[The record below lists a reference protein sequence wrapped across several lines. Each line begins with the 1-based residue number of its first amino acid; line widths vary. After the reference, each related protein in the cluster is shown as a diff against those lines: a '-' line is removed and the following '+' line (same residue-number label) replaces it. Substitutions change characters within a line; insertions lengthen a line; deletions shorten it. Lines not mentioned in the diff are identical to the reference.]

1 MSDRNAATAGKSA
14 KQEAAKGDDGKA
26 VSRDKSTNT
35 AASGNQK
42 TPAKKRRKER
52 PCTRCIKRNIGH
64 LCHDEPRDADSKKA
78 KSAQSIQTPSVVDE
92 SDAQSDMARS
102 SISSTMGPPPP
113 TFDTTRHR
121 GSKSF
126 GGGVLGQGSPLSI
139 VQPGQVSVQGNE
151 LNNGSSSNANQFVGF
166 QDAWMTAQNHF
177 HDMHS
182 YHPNYMIAPEVTH
195 EFNLLNDFLHT
206 SLLDDGGVSSEDQQ
220 SSAFKR
226 SSQSQSEM
234 LPRFG
239 SNNNNNSMTAGGPN
253 AMPNLSGSMLP
264 PPPSKEGKNIPRP
277 GSVVPADKAREYYLQ
292 AADPSGNDTPEER
305 MQRVL
310 KAKYDAGLLKPF
322 NYINGYTR
330 LGTYLDSHIAASSKA
345 KIVKTINQFRPKFRE
360 KAQALTDMELVYVEM
375 WFEKQLMD
383 YDRVFASMAVPAC
396 CWRRTGEI
404 FRGNKE
410 MAELIGVSVA
420 QLRDGKIALHEILT
434 EESMVRYW
442 EEFGTIAFDPAHET
456 LLTACSLKN
465 PSSESTHPIVKC
477 CFSFMI
483 RRDDHKLPALIVGNF
498 LPHDPPAQ

>member
-1 MSDRNAATAGKSA
+1 MWAELGGA
-14 KQEAAKGDDGKA
+14 QE
-26 VSRDKSTNT
+26 
-35 AASGNQK
+35 
-42 TPAKKRRKER
+42 
-52 PCTRCIKRNIGH
+52 
-64 LCHDEPRDADSKKA
+64 
-78 KSAQSIQTPSVVDE
+78 SVPDL
-92 SDAQSDMARS
+92 RS
-102 SISSTMGPPPP
+102 L
-113 TFDTTRHR
+113 TRHL
-121 GSKSF
+121 
-126 GGGVLGQGSPLSI
+126 V
-139 VQPGQVSVQGNE
+139 
-151 LNNGSSSNANQFVGF
+151 VGF

-239 SNNNNNSMTAGGPN
+239 SNNNNNSMTTGGPN

-264 PPPSKEGKNIPRP
+264 PPPNKEGKNIPRP

-310 KAKYDAGLLKPF
+310 RAKYDAGLLKPF

-420 QLRDGKIALHEILT
+420 QLRDV
-434 EESMVRYW
+434 S
-442 EEFGTIAFDPAHET
+442 
-456 LLTACSLKN
+456 
-465 PSSESTHPIVKC
+465 
-477 CFSFMI
+477 
-483 RRDDHKLPALIVGNF
+483 PALSAPSCDCTWVSKQNAG
-498 LPHDPPAQ
+498 AYWR

>member
-1 MSDRNAATAGKSA
+1 MTDRNAAAMDKS
-14 KQEAAKGDDGKA
+14 GKA
-26 VSRDKSTNT
+26 AERSRTDEDKGKDRDKEGTDIAMHKSPN
-35 AASGNQK
+35 
-42 TPAKKRRKER
+42 KKRRKER

-78 KSAQSIQTPSVVDE
+78 KSVVSMQTNSVVDE

-102 SISSTMGPPPP
+102 SISSTMGPPPN
-113 TFDTTRHR
+113 FDGARQRT
-121 GSKSF
+121 SKAGF
-126 GGGVLGQGSPLSI
+126 GTGGVLAQANPLSL
-139 VQPGQVSVQGNE
+139 VQPGPVSGLQGNT
-151 LNNGSSSNANQFVGF
+151 LNNSNNNANQFAGF

-206 SLLDDGGVSSEDQQ
+206 SLLDDGGVPSDDSPQ
-220 SSAFKR
+220 SQAFRR
-226 SSQSQSEM
+226 SSQSEM
-234 LPRFG
+234 LPGFG
-239 SNNNNNSMTAGGPN
+239 NNSLAAGGPN
-253 AMPNLSGSMLP
+253 AANMQGGSMLP
-264 PPPSKEGKNIPRP
+264 PPVGLDGKALARP

-305 MQRVL
+305 MGRVL
-310 KAKYDAGLLKPF
+310 RAKYEAGLLKPF
-322 NYINGYTR
+322 NYIKGYAR
-330 LGTYLDSHIAASSKA
+330 LGTYLDTHIAPSSKQ
-345 KIVKTINQFRPKFRE
+345 KILRTINQFRPKFRE
-360 KAQALTDMELVYVEM
+360 KAQGLTDMELVYVEM

-404 FRGNKE
+404 FRGNRD
-410 MAELIGVSVA
+410 MAELIGVSVDK
-420 QLRDGKIALHEILT
+420 LRDGKIALHEILT

-465 PSSESTHPIVKC
+465 PTPGSNHPIVKC

-498 LPHDPPAQ
+498 LPHDPPSSR